1 MATHVHALATH
12 TVVESRLHR
21 QRADPDLAVEA
32 HALFHDTSYA
42 ATRQELSNDL
52 KVKVDHVSHISATHA
67 FQTGGAVPT
76 NAAFSAKAKALVAG
90 SATPSRRRARRLSA
104 ANMIGFGL
112 AFANQTEPNGGSNSP
127 HAHHRGSKAPSPRTA
142 LLAGRVDKGAQRG
155 IDSEADVRDLWS
167 VPRRQESRR
176 TNVTGSTHS
185 LHTAHSTRSLRSTR
199 PGLRGVASH
208 RSMVRAIDSFVVLF
222 CGVLFC
228 GTDSALRAARG
239 ARLATAPGPA
249 RVWRQWQRRL
259 G

>member
-1 MATHVHALATH
+1 M
-12 TVVESRLHR
+12 
-21 QRADPDLAVEA
+21 EA

-76 NAAFSAKAKALVAG
+76 DAAFSAKAKALVAG

-176 TNVTGSTHS
+176 TNVTGSTRS
-185 LHTAHSTRSLRSTR
+185 LHTAHSKVNESSVMHLNAELFAIVYRCETMSPTGRHTLC
-199 PGLRGVASH
+199 VAQ
-208 RSMVRAIDSFVVLF
+208 AQ
-222 CGVLFC
+222 
-228 GTDSALRAARG
+228 
-239 ARLATAPGPA
+239 RLAEEVGE
-249 RVWRQWQRRL
+249 QS
-259 G
+259 